1 LKTKRVIPCLLLR
14 SNGLVKTIKFKN
26 PVYVGDP
33 INAVKIFNEKEVD
46 ELIFLDI
53 DATRNRTEPSYHIIK
68 NIASE
73 CFMPFCYGGGINRL
87 DQIEKIIE
95 LGTEKVCINSAAYLQ
110 PELVKEAVG
119 KFGSS
124 TIVVAIDVKKN
135 TFGKYRVYINGGTKD
150 TKLHPV
156 EYVKR
161 IESLGAGEIFLNS
174 IDLDGTMAGYDLDLI
189 QMVSGTVSIPVI
201 VCGGAGNLQ
210 HFKEAIT
217 IGGASAVSAGSFFV
231 FQGKRRA
238 VLITYPE
245 YNVIKDIFSD

>member
-1 LKTKRVIPCLLLR
+1 
-14 SNGLVKTIKFKN
+14 
-26 PVYVGDP
+26 
-33 INAVKIFNEKEVD
+33 
-46 ELIFLDI
+46 
-53 DATRNRTEPSYHIIK
+53 
-68 NIASE
+68 
-73 CFMPFCYGGGINRL
+73 MPFCYGGGINRL
-87 DQIEKIIE
+87 DQIEKIVA

-110 PELVKEAVG
+110 PGLVKEAVE

-150 TKLHPV
+150 TKQHPA
-156 EYVKR
+156 EYVKK

-174 IDLDGTMAGYDLDLI
+174 IDRDGTMAGYDLDMI
-189 QMVSGTVSIPVI
+189 KMVSGTVSIPVI

-245 YNVIKDIFSD
+245 YKVIKEIFSD

>member
-53 DATRNRTEPSYHIIK
+53 DATRNRTEPLYHIIK

-110 PELVKEAVG
+110 PELVKKAVE

-124 TIVVAIDVKKN
+124 TIVVSIDVKKN
-135 TFGKYRVYINGGTKD
+135 IFGKYRVYINGGTKD
-150 TKLHPV
+150 TKQHPA
-156 EYVKR
+156 EYVKK

-174 IDLDGTMAGYDLDLI
+174 IDRDGTMAGYDLDLI
-189 QMVSGTVSIPVI
+189 KMVSGTVSIPVI
-201 VCGGAGNLQ
+201 VCGGAGHLQ
-210 HFKEAIT
+210 DFKEAIT

-245 YNVIKDIFSD
+245 YKVIKEIFSD

>member
-1 LKTKRVIPCLLLR
+1 MKTKRVIPCLLLR

-87 DQIEKIIE
+87 DQIEKIIA

-110 PELVKEAVG
+110 PGLIKEAVE

-135 TFGKYRVYINGGTKD
+135 TFGKYRVYIKGGTMD
-150 TKLHPV
+150 TKQHPA

-174 IDLDGTMAGYDLDLI
+174 IDRDGTMAGYDLDMI
-189 QMVSGTVSIPVI
+189 KMISGTVSVPVI

-217 IGGASAVSAGSFFV
+217 IGGASAVSAGSYFV

-245 YNVIKDIFSD
+245 YKVIKEIFSD